1 MNCLI
6 CNKSSEKSLCD
17 DCSNKKRC
25 KDCETLK
32 NCNTFYSYKNGR
44 TYSSCKECFNKK
56 VRCEFCNK
64 ELNKSYLRS
73 HIKKQHLY
81 QHYNYNQHDNQH
93 YNQHT
98 GGGALRDLLP
108 RQLSRELPRQLSRE
122 LQRELPRGVSSH
134 SNNNNAEAIA
144 NSPAE
149 AVANSPVGANAGAN
163 ANNGVQSFANETNRT
178 LIVGPSFCGKTHLL
192 LNKLRLIRLEDPEK
206 QIRIITRS
214 PEQYEF
220 AELRAELCIDNGG
233 VSVEENVGDLEEYRG
248 CCVVFDDMLDSN
260 QKLIDPFFTRGR
272 HKSCDVYYLCQ
283 SYFDAPK
290 KTVRNNS
297 NIIILF
303 QQTLKD
309 VEHIHRDIS
318 GFDMSYEEFKSL
330 CREAW
335 NEKFNYLLINR
346 LEDKNGSRYRIC
358 NESNPN
364 YKIFNPQTDPLS
376 N

>member
-1 MNCLI
+1 M
-6 CNKSSEKSLCD
+6 
-17 DCSNKKRC
+17 
-25 KDCETLK
+25 
-32 NCNTFYSYKNGR
+32 
-44 TYSSCKECFNKK
+44 
-56 VRCEFCNK
+56 RCEFCNK

-73 HIKKQHLY
+73 HVKKQHLY
-81 QHYNYNQHDNQH
+81 QHYNRDSYRAASQDDKREASHTTAQLCDSSRDSSHTNIN
-93 YNQHT
+93 T
-98 GGGALRDLLP
+98 GGDLLP
-108 RQLSRELPRQLSRE
+108 TQQLSRKLPQLRDSCRDSF
-122 LQRELPRGVSSH
+122 RTHLPTQLPTQLRNSCRAQLRTKLNIDD
-134 SNNNNAEAIA
+134 NNNNDNE
-144 NSPAE
+144 NDD
-149 AVANSPVGANAGAN
+149 
-163 ANNGVQSFANETNRT
+163 NNKCNRT

-214 PEQYEF
+214 PEQYEDV
-220 AELRAELCIDNGG
+220 ELHIEQGIE
-233 VSVEENVGDLEEYRG
+233 VEENVGDLEEYRW
-248 CCVVFDDMLDSN
+248 CCVVFDDVLDSN

-318 GFDMSYEEFKSL
+318 GFDISYEEFKSL

-335 NEKFNYLLINR
+335 NEKFNYLLLNR
-346 LEDKNGSRYRIC
+346 LEDKNGSR
-358 NESNPN
+358 
-364 YKIFNPQTDPLS
+364 
-376 N
+376 

>member
-17 DCSNKKRC
+17 DCSSKKRC

-32 NCNTFYSYKNGR
+32 NCNTFYSYKNGK
-44 TYSSCKECFNKK
+44 TYSSCIQCFNKK

-73 HIKKQHLY
+73 HIKKQH
-81 QHYNYNQHDNQH
+81 YNQQYNQH

-98 GGGALRDLLP
+98 GGGALRGVLYDLLP
-108 RQLSRELPRQLSRE
+108 HGYSRGTP
-122 LQRELPRGVSSH
+122 SH
-134 SNNNNAEAIA
+134 SSNNNN
-144 NSPAE
+144 
-149 AVANSPVGANAGAN
+149 VGANAGAVAEAN
-163 ANNGVQSFANETNRT
+163 ANSPAGANAEAVANETNRT

-214 PEQYEF
+214 PEQYEN
-220 AELRAELCIDNGG
+220 IDMQGIE
-233 VSVEENVGDLEEYRG
+233 VEENVGDLEEYRG

>member
-1 MNCLI
+1 M
-6 CNKSSEKSLCD
+6 
-17 DCSNKKRC
+17 
-25 KDCETLK
+25 
-32 NCNTFYSYKNGR
+32 
-44 TYSSCKECFNKK
+44 
-56 VRCEFCNK
+56 RCEFCNK

-73 HIKKQHLY
+73 HVKKQHLY
-81 QHYNYNQHDNQH
+81 QHYNRAASHDDKHTTVQLRNSFRTQLCDSSRDSSH
-93 YNQHT
+93 TNINT
-98 GGGALRDLLP
+98 GGDLLP
-108 RQLSRELPRQLSRE
+108 TRQLSRKLPQLRDSY
-122 LQRELPRGVSSH
+122 H
-134 SNNNNAEAIA
+134 THNNDDNNKC
-144 NSPAE
+144 
-149 AVANSPVGANAGAN
+149 
-163 ANNGVQSFANETNRT
+163 NRS
-178 LIVGPSFCGKTHLL
+178 LVVGPSFCGKTHLL

-214 PEQYEF
+214 PEQYEDV
-220 AELRAELCIDNGG
+220 ELHIEQGIE
-233 VSVEENVGDLEEYRG
+233 VEENVRDLEEYRG

-260 QKLIDPFFTRGR
+260 QKLIDPFVTRGR
-272 HKSCDVYYLCQ
+272 HKSCDVYYFCQ

-297 NIIILF
+297 KIRILF

-335 NEKFNYLLINR
+335 NEKFNCLLINR

-364 YKIFNPQTDPLS
+364 YKIFIPQTDPLS

>member
-17 DCSNKKRC
+17 DCSSKKRC

-32 NCNTFYSYKNGR
+32 NCNTFYSYKNGK
-44 TYSSCKECFNKK
+44 TYSSCIQCFNKK

-73 HIKKQHLY
+73 HIKKQH
-81 QHYNYNQHDNQH
+81 YNQQYNQH

-98 GGGALRDLLP
+98 GGGALRGALYDLLP
-108 RQLSRELPRQLSRE
+108 HGYSREFSHGYSRGT
-122 LQRELPRGVSSH
+122 PSH
-134 SNNNNAEAIA
+134 SSNNNNVGANAEA
-144 NSPAE
+144 NAE
-149 AVANSPVGANAGAN
+149 AVANSPAGAN
-163 ANNGVQSFANETNRT
+163 AKAVAEAVANETNRT

-214 PEQYEF
+214 PEQYEN
-220 AELRAELCIDNGG
+220 IDMQGIE
-233 VSVEENVGDLEEYRG
+233 VEENVGDLEEYRG

>member
-25 KDCETLK
+25 KECNIMK
-32 NCNTFYSYKNGR
+32 NCNTFYSYKNGKM
-44 TYSSCKECFNKK
+44 YNSCKVCFNKK

-64 ELNKSYLRS
+64 ELNKSHLRS
-73 HIKKQHLY
+73 HIKKQHLH
-81 QHYNYNQHDNQH
+81 QHYNRAKAAAGAFAASHTTAQLRTNIN
-93 YNQHT
+93 T
-98 GGGALRDLLP
+98 GGDLLP
-108 RQLSRELPRQLSRE
+108 TQLRDSYRNSYRT
-122 LQRELPRGVSSH
+122 H
-134 SNNNNAEAIA
+134 NNNNDDNNNDNNAEANAKAIAKAIA
-144 NSPAE
+144 NDDNA
-149 AVANSPVGANAGAN
+149 GANAGAN
-163 ANNGVQSFANETNRT
+163 ANSGVNETNRT

-214 PEQYEF
+214 PEQYEDV
-220 AELRAELCIDNGG
+220 ELYIQGIE
-233 VSVEENVGDLEEYRG
+233 VEENVGDLEEYRG
-248 CCVVFDDMLDSN
+248 CCVVFDDMLNSN

>member
-1 MNCLI
+1 M
-6 CNKSSEKSLCD
+6 CD
-17 DCSNKKRC
+17 DCSDKKRC
-25 KDCETLK
+25 KECNIMK
-32 NCNTFYSYKNGR
+32 NCNTFYSYKNGK
-44 TYSSCKECFNKK
+44 TYSSCKVCFNKK

-81 QHYNYNQHDNQH
+81 QHYNRDSYRDSFRESYRTNIN
-93 YNQHT
+93 T
-98 GGGALRDLLP
+98 GGDLLP
-108 RQLSRELPRQLSRE
+108 TRQLRDSYRT
-122 LQRELPRGVSSH
+122 H
-134 SNNNNAEAIA
+134 NNNNDDNNINDNNAEANTEANAKAIA
-144 NSPAE
+144 NDDN
-149 AVANSPVGANAGAN
+149 NS
-163 ANNGVQSFANETNRT
+163 GVNETNRT

-214 PEQYEF
+214 PEQYEDV
-220 AELRAELCIDNGG
+220 ELFIQGIE
-233 VSVEENVGDLEEYRG
+233 VEENVGDLEEYRG

-297 NIIILF
+297 KIIILF

-309 VEHIHRDIS
+309 VEHIHRDTS

-364 YKIFNPQTDPLS
+364 YKIFNPQTDSLS